1 MKIDDP
7 TEAEKLVADIIRDAE
22 DFQDPLDGLVERTK
36 SHPGAAFVP
45 EVLERLAELK
55 RDDRAAFEALRAQL
69 KGAGCRVTAL
79 DEAMS
84 EESGETGGRSPT
96 QADVLLELAQA
107 AQNCS
112 IPLMVRVS
120 PISTSMATVKPG
132 RSAPRDS

>member
-69 KGAGCRVTAL
+69 KGAGCRVTAFA
-79 DEAMS
+79 EAMS
-84 EESGETGGRSPT
+84 AELGEAAGGSPST
-96 QADVLLELAQA
+96 AGVLPEL
-107 AQNCS
+107 
-112 IPLMVRVS
+112 
-120 PISTSMATVKPG
+120 
-132 RSAPRDS
+132 